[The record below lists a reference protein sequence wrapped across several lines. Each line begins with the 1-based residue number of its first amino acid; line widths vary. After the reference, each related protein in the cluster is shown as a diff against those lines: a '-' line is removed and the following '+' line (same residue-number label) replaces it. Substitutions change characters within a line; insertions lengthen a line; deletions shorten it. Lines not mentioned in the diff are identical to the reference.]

1 MEKHKRPG
9 NEINFTKRYSLAF
22 KKQVCEPVLNGQMSR
37 RYAAKKYSLHRNTV
51 ASWCR
56 EFNMDKSPK
65 NHSKNQEIKKLKDK
79 IQELELIKDIQQ
91 DMLALLQKQT
101 GTDELEK
108 YLPEQLFKEIQKAAK
123 RLK

>member
-9 NEINFTKRYSLAF
+9 NEMNFYKRYSLAF
-22 KKQVCEPVLNGQMSR
+22 KKQVVEPVLNGQMSQR
-37 RYAAKKYSLHRNTV
+37 FAAEKHGVSRNTV

-65 NHSKNQEIKKLKDK
+65 NHSKNKEIKQLKDK
-79 IQELELIKDIQQ
+79 IEELELIKDIQQ

-108 YLPEQLFKEIQKAAK
+108 YLPEQLFKEIQKAGK
-123 RLK
+123 KFK

>member
-1 MEKHKRPG
+1 M
-9 NEINFTKRYSLAF
+9 Y
-22 KKQVCEPVLNGQMSR
+22 
-37 RYAAKKYSLHRNTV
+37 
-51 ASWCR
+51 
-56 EFNMDKSPK
+56 KSPK
-65 NHSKNQEIKKLKDK
+65 NHSKNKEIKQLKDK
-79 IQELELIKDIQQ
+79 IEELELIKDIQQ

>member
-9 NEINFTKRYSLAF
+9 NEKNFDKRYSMAF
-22 KKQVCEPVLNGQMSR
+22 KKQVVEPVLNGQMSQR
-37 RYAAKKYSLHRNTV
+37 FAAEKHGVSRNTV
-51 ASWCR
+51 ASWYR
-56 EFNMDKSPK
+56 EFNMNKSPK
-65 NHSKNQEIKKLKDK
+65 NQSKNKEIKQLKDK
-79 IQELELIKDIQQ
+79 IEELELIKDIQQ

>member
-9 NEINFTKRYSLAF
+9 NEINFSKRYSLAF

-37 RYAAKKYSLHRNTV
+37 RFAAKKYGLHRNTV

-56 EFNMDKSPK
+56 EFGMDNSPK
-65 NHSKNQEIKKLKDK
+65 NQSKNKEIKRLKDK
-79 IQELELIKDIQQ
+79 IEELELLKDVQQ
-91 DMLALLQKQT
+91 DMLALLQKET
-101 GTDELEK
+101 GTDLLEK

-123 RLK
+123 KLK